1 MKEELE
7 KHLYRLRRGLFLE
20 VRKLDTAAEED
31 CFPRSVEPIIWSV
44 SGSVMWATRFHRMVM
59 EQMKP

>member
-7 KHLYRLRRGLFLE
+7 KHLHCLRRGLFLE
-20 VRKLDTAAEED
+20 VCKLDPTAEED

-44 SGSVMWATRFHRMVM
+44 NGSITWATRFHRMVM